1 MKMEKIVLNEERN
14 VELTAYIQNV
24 GGEFNNITKRPAVLV
39 LPGGGYKFCSAREA
53 ELIALEYLKEGYQ
66 AFVLKYSVGKNA
78 TWPNPLNDY
87 EKAMQ
92 LIRDRAQEW
101 NIYED
106 KIAVVG
112 FSAGGH
118 LAACAATMAQNRP
131 NAAILGYPV
140 INGKTVRTCEKTAPD
155 VLQSVDENTCPCFVF
170 ATRTDG
176 VVPVENTI
184 QFISALEKNAVSFET
199 HIYGCGPHGLSTAG
213 DSVLK
218 PGTVVCSRVP
228 HWVKDSI
235 EWLRDMFGTFGNG
248 TMTDPL
254 CQPRINADER
264 EYLSLDCTL
273 KRLLC
278 NRKSRHVI
286 EMVVAQIAED
296 NEKNSHM
303 VFNMEQLEN
312 MLPRV
317 AFRQAPIFENMSE
330 IRINEIERQLNQIK
344 ND

>member
-176 VVPVENTI
+176 VVPVENTVY
-184 QFISALEKNAVSFET
+184 ISIREKRCF
-199 HIYGCGPHGLSTAG
+199 L
-213 DSVLK
+213 
-218 PGTVVCSRVP
+218 
-228 HWVKDSI
+228 
-235 EWLRDMFGTFGNG
+235 
-248 TMTDPL
+248 
-254 CQPRINADER
+254 
-264 EYLSLDCTL
+264 
-273 KRLLC
+273 
-278 NRKSRHVI
+278 
-286 EMVVAQIAED
+286 
-296 NEKNSHM
+296 
-303 VFNMEQLEN
+303 
-312 MLPRV
+312 
-317 AFRQAPIFENMSE
+317 
-330 IRINEIERQLNQIK
+330 
-344 ND
+344 